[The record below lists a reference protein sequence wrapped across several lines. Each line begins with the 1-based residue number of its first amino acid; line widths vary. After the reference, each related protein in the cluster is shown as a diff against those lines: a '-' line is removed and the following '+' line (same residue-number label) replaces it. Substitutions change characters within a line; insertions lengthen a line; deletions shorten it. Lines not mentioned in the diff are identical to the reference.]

1 MTPDTCVPFPPG
13 DSDALADGVIALL
26 ADEGRR
32 ERMGA
37 AGREL
42 AQSRYAWDAIG
53 RRLLGIY
60 EQVAA

>member
-1 MTPDTCVPFPPG
+1 MTPDTCMPFPPG
-13 DSDALADGVIALL
+13 ESEALADAVIGLL

-32 ERMGA
+32 ERLGA

-42 AQSRYAWDAIG
+42 AESRYAWDTIG
-53 RRLLGIY
+53 RRLLDIY

>member
-1 MTPDTCVPFPPG
+1 MTPETCVSFPPG
-13 DSDALADGVIALL
+13 DSDALADGVIGLL

-37 AGREL
+37 AGRRL
-42 AQSRYAWDAIG
+42 AQDRYAWASIG
-53 RRLLGIY
+53 RQLLDIY

>member
-1 MTPDTCVPFPPG
+1 MTPETCISFPPG
-13 DSDALADGVIALL
+13 DGDALADGVIGLL
-26 ADEGRR
+26 ADEDRR

-37 AGREL
+37 AGRVL

-53 RRLLGIY
+53 RRLLDVY

>member
-1 MTPDTCVPFPPG
+1 
-13 DSDALADGVIALL
+13 VIGLL

-37 AGREL
+37 AGRRL
-42 AQSRYAWDAIG
+42 AQDRYAWASIG
-53 RRLLGIY
+53 RQLLDIY